1 MCVCQLKSLCLFMSA
16 TTTSK
21 KKKKKKIYSLVGHY
35 LLVLHEACEAEVS
48 PVFSVGHFL

>member
-1 MCVCQLKSLCLFMSA
+1 MCVPVKEFMFVHERNNDI
-16 TTTSK
+16 K
-21 KKKKKKIYSLVGHY
+21 KKKTKKIYSLVGHY

>member
-1 MCVCQLKSLCLFMSA
+1 MCVPVKEFMFVHERNNDI
-16 TTTSK
+16 K